1 MRCLRRTLCFSQ
13 LWYKFVRSH
22 DDYKILDIDIYDMLY
37 VVGKLQEDIGKHVEG
52 MAFREFERHFRLQT
66 YFKTK
71 RSPASTVAG
80 RSGDG
85 TQLSW
90 DKVIASVLGTVFEGL
105 NVYAVN
111 SRECFEKA
119 KLFHVGSH
127 FPIYLGNTFVYLT
140 ERIMKSLESYLS
152 NNKTSKYKGK
162 NVTI

>member
-37 VVGKLQEDIGKHVEG
+37 VVGKLQEDIGKHVE
-52 MAFREFERHFRLQT
+52 EWRLGSLSVT
-66 YFKTK
+66 SDCKHILRPK
-71 RSPASTVAG
+71 DHLLRTVAG

-90 DKVIASVLGTVFEGL
+90 DKVLASVLGTVFEGL

-119 KLFHVGSH
+119 KLFTLAHIS
-127 FPIYLGNTFVYLT
+127 PYIW
-140 ERIMKSLESYLS
+140 
-152 NNKTSKYKGK
+152 
-162 NVTI
+162 VTLLFISQKE